1 MDDLSPAATETLLE
15 LLGPLYD
22 GATEAEPWSSFA
34 ECLRRALDAGNV
46 AITLHHQHGQLGD
59 AYVMAREPADTTDWG
74 AVEAAYRARIEHAD
88 PLRLDRMTPGEVVVV
103 ETVNVDPARRHFLDA
118 HAIAHCLRACFAEPG
133 GMRCWIDV
141 VRRRRQPDQP
151 FTGADVCL
159 LQQLLPHLSRAL
171 KLYAALKH
179 QQISNAIHEGT
190 MAHFGLGCALLDG
203 EGVVIH
209 LSRVAAGIV
218 EQNPEFS
225 IARGRIRLAD
235 AAAQRAL
242 DSAVARIIAARA
254 QDDGDPCGGLIR
266 VCTQHGG
273 RVGLSVQPAPLLH
286 YYQGKPA
293 PCAIV
298 YLADLSENLAALQ
311 PSRENSRASI
321 AQLFDLTRQESKL
334 ALLLACGLTIAEA
347 ATEMNIAESAARNY
361 SKRTYAKIGIR
372 NQTELVRLVYRSF
385 AFLR

>member
-1 MDDLSPAATETLLE
+1 MDDLSPAANETLLE

-34 ECLRRALDAGNV
+34 ERLRQALNAGNV
-46 AITLHHQHGQLGD
+46 AITLHHQHGLGD
-59 AYVMAREPADTTDWG
+59 VYVMAREPADTTDWS
-74 AVEAAYRARIEHAD
+74 AVETAYRARVEHAD
-88 PLRLDRMTPGEVVVV
+88 PLRLDRMTPGDVVVV
-103 ETVNVDPARRHFLDA
+103 ETVKVEPARRHFLDA
-118 HAIAHCLRACFAEPG
+118 HDIAHSLRACFAEPG

-141 VRRRRQPDQP
+141 VRRRRQQDQP
-151 FTGADVCL
+151 FASADVRQ
-159 LQQLLPHLSRAL
+159 LQQLLPHFSRAL
-171 KLYAALKH
+171 TFYATLKR
-179 QQISNAIHEGT
+179 QEISNAIHEGT

-203 EGVVIH
+203 EGTVIH
-209 LSRVAAGIV
+209 LSRVAADIV
-218 EQNPEFS
+218 EQSPELS
-225 IARGRIRLAD
+225 IVRDRIRLAD

-242 DSAVARIIAARA
+242 DSAIARIITARA
-254 QDDGDPCGGLIR
+254 QADGDPPGELIR
-266 VCTQHGG
+266 VRTRHGG

-334 ALLLACGLTIAEA
+334 ALLLACGHTIAEA
-347 ATEMNIAESAARNY
+347 ATAMNIAESAARNY

-372 NQTELVRLVYRSF
+372 NQTELVRMVYRSF